1 MKEQESLNIDEDVD
15 AVNRCIKGDVD
26 AFEEIVMRYQKKMF
40 NISYRMI
47 GDYQEAAEAVQ
58 DAFMSAYRNIRGFKG
73 ESKFST
79 WLCSIVLNMSRNRLK
94 QMRTRA
100 YMEDCSLDDPVDI
113 EDGRVNINPPSSDLS
128 VLERLE
134 RHEVGERVRQCIGTL
149 ESGFREVIVLRDIQ
163 GFSYDEISDM
173 LSLAIGTV
181 RSRLHRSRMAVREC
195 LKKFVGA
202 LQHGMQ

>member
-26 AFEEIVMRYQKKMF
+26 AFEEIVRKYQKKMF
-40 NISYRMI
+40 NISHRLL
-47 GDYQEAAEAVQ
+47 GDYNEAAEVVQ

-73 ESKFST
+73 ESRFST
-79 WLCSIVLNMSRNRLK
+79 WLCSIVLNLSRNKLK
-94 QMRTRA
+94 QMRTRS
-100 YMEDCSLDDPVDI
+100 YREDCSLDDPIDT
-113 EDGRVNINPPSSDLS
+113 EEGRINIDPPSGDLS
-128 VLERLE
+128 VLEKLE
-134 RHEVGERVRQCIGTL
+134 RHEVSERVRKCIDTL
-149 ESGFREVIVLRDIQ
+149 EGGFREVIVLRDLQ

-181 RSRLHRSRMAVREC
+181 RSRLHRSRMNVREC

-202 LQHGMQ
+202 VQHGMQ